1 MMNNMK
7 TGALLF
13 VAGAAVGAA
22 AAMWLM
28 SDSAKEL
35 RNELRDYASQA
46 KDKMQAYCD
55 EMKQRIEAEV
65 KTAVGEEPA
74 PEA

>member
-1 MMNNMK
+1 MMSKVK

-35 RNELRDYASQA
+35 RGELRDLASQA

-55 EMKQRIEAEV
+55 EMKQRVAEIQ
-65 KTAVGEEPA
+65 TAVTEEPA
-74 PEA
+74 AEA